1 AASPRGQEVA
11 PPAVSQ
17 GAKTPP
23 APSSSETEP
32 VVTVL
37 PLPQAPAPPASEE
50 ARRGASEPPRPSPG
64 SAAAPSS
71 SPPQEGGKGV
81 WRVAVGSFTN
91 PENALRLSQELSA
104 RGFKVRLEA
113 AGSYTRVVV
122 GPYPSE
128 EEARK
133 AAQALSG
140 YAPRVYRGE
149 APLPSA
155 YFQVGAFQKEENALA
170 LASKLKEAGIPVV
183 VRKDGLFRVQV
194 GPVSEAEKARVRARL
209 EGMGLT
215 PMEAR

>member
-1 AASPRGQEVA
+1 
-11 PPAVSQ
+11 
-17 GAKTPP
+17 
-23 APSSSETEP
+23 
-32 VVTVL
+32 
-37 PLPQAPAPPASEE
+37 
-50 ARRGASEPPRPSPG
+50 
-64 SAAAPSS
+64 
-71 SPPQEGGKGV
+71 
-81 WRVAVGSFTN
+81 
-91 PENALRLSQELSA
+91 